1 MKNDTTLDFILEK
14 VCEHFNL
21 SIEDVKSKRK
31 YGNLPYARQIYFFIA
46 RKMTDCKLEWIGETV
61 NKDHSNVIF
70 SLKKI
75 TYEKMYYPET
85 AIHLRKIWDLLFV
98 PEIVIQD
105 IDLLK
110 ITENYTNVVK

>member
-1 MKNDTTLDFILEK
+1 MKNDNTLELILEK
-14 VCEHFNL
+14 VCEYFNL

-31 YGNLPYARQIYFFIA
+31 YGNLPLARQIYFYFC

-61 NKDHSNVIF
+61 NKDHSSVIF

-85 AIHLRKIWDLLFV
+85 AVHLHKIWCTLFF
-98 PEIVIQD
+98 PEIVIED

-110 ITENYTNVVK
+110 ITENYTSVVK